1 MTQKGKQDPTCGDED
16 TMNSA
21 AHLISDPFYGSRKK
35 KMDPLSLAKHLHG
48 MQVLCAIITQED
60 YFSER
65 FISSY
70 LSPCRTTSRFDSV
83 AVAAAAAVAIMPRTM
98 LPLLLLLLLLLLPML
113 LSAMDLLLDFI
124 HHSSLPFLVVLL
136 RLAVLLM
143 MMLVLLLVFLLVVSS
158 NVELLLDL
166 MDNP

>member
-16 TMNSA
+16 TVNSA
-21 AHLISDPFYGSRKK
+21 AHLISAPFYGSRKK

-48 MQVLCAIITQED
+48 MQVLSAIITQED
-60 YFSER
+60 Y
-65 FISSY
+65 
-70 LSPCRTTSRFDSV
+70 TTSRFDSV
-83 AVAAAAAVAIMPRTM
+83 AVAAAAAAVAVMLRTM

-113 LSAMDLLLDFI
+113 LSAMDLLLDLI

-136 RLAVLLM
+136 LLAVLIT
-143 MMLVLLLVFLLVVSS
+143 MMLVVLLVFLLLVVSS

>member
-16 TMNSA
+16 TVNSA
-21 AHLISDPFYGSRKK
+21 AHLISAPFYGSRKK

-48 MQVLCAIITQED
+48 MQVLSAIITQD
-60 YFSER
+60 Y
-65 FISSY
+65 
-70 LSPCRTTSRFDSV
+70 TTSRFDLV
-83 AVAAAAAVAIMPRTM
+83 AVAAAAAAVAIMLRTM

-113 LSAMDLLLDFI
+113 LSAMDLPLDLI
-124 HHSSLPFLVVLL
+124 HHSSLSFLVVLL
-136 RLAVLLM
+136 LLAVLIM
-143 MMLVLLLVFLLVVSS
+143 MMLVLLLVFLLLVVSS

>member
-21 AHLISDPFYGSRKK
+21 AHLISAPFYGSRKK

-48 MQVLCAIITQED
+48 MQVPSAIITQED
-60 YFSER
+60 Y
-65 FISSY
+65 
-70 LSPCRTTSRFDSV
+70 TTSRFDSV
-83 AVAAAAAVAIMPRTM
+83 AVAAAAAAVAIMLRTM
-98 LPLLLLLLLLLLPML
+98 LPLLLLLLLLLPML
-113 LSAMDLLLDFI
+113 LSAMDLLLDLI
-124 HHSSLPFLVVLL
+124 HHSSRPFLVVLL
-136 RLAVLLM
+136 LLAVLIM
-143 MMLVLLLVFLLVVSS
+143 RMLVLLLVSLLLVVSS